1 MTTSEFIQT
10 NLGDITVYRLSLLT
24 GISITNL
31 QRYIRGE
38 QEPTIPKLKAIVQAL
53 NVHNQDLNNFIYEY

>member
-1 MTTSEFIQT
+1 MTTSQFIQS
-10 NLGDITVYRLSLLT
+10 NLGDITVYRLSLNT

-38 QEPTIPKLKAIVQAL
+38 QEPTIPKLKIIIKALDIHRDEIVGFLKA
-53 NVHNQDLNNFIYEY
+53 

>member
-1 MTTSEFIQT
+1 MSTSEFIQT
-10 NLGDITVYRLSLLT
+10 NLGDITVYRLSLNT

-38 QEPTIPKLKAIVQAL
+38 QEPTIPKLKLIIKAL
-53 NVHNQDLNNFIYEY
+53 DINRDKIIEFLKS

>member
-1 MTTSEFIQT
+1 MSTSEFIQT
-10 NLGDITVYRLSLLT
+10 NLGDISLYRLSLNT

-38 QEPTIPKLKAIVQAL
+38 QEPTIPKLKLIIKALDIHRDKIVEFLKA
-53 NVHNQDLNNFIYEY
+53 

>member
-1 MTTSEFIQT
+1 MTTSEFIKS

-31 QRYIRGE
+31 GRYIRGE
-38 QEPTIPKLKAIVQAL
+38 QEPTIPKLKIIIKALDINRDNIVDFLKA
-53 NVHNQDLNNFIYEY
+53 

>member
-1 MTTSEFIQT
+1 MTTSEFIQN
-10 NLGDITVYRLSLLT
+10 NLGDITVYRLSLNT

-38 QEPTIPKLKAIVQAL
+38 QEPTLPKLKLIIKALDIHRDKIVEFLKA
-53 NVHNQDLNNFIYEY
+53 

>member
-10 NLGDITVYRLSLLT
+10 NLGDISVYRLSLLT

-31 QRYIRGE
+31 GRYIRGE
-38 QEPTIPKLKAIVQAL
+38 QEPTIPKLKIIIKALDINRDKIVEFL
-53 NVHNQDLNNFIYEY
+53 KS

>member
-10 NLGDITVYRLSLLT
+10 NLGDITVYRLSLNT

-38 QEPTIPKLKAIVQAL
+38 QEPTLPKLKLIIKAL
-53 NVHNQDLNNFIYEY
+53 DIHRDDILEFIKQ

>member
-1 MTTSEFIQT
+1 MSTSEFIQT
-10 NLGDITVYRLSLLT
+10 NLGDISLYRLSLNT

-38 QEPTIPKLKAIVQAL
+38 QEPTIPKLKLIIKALDIHRDEIVGFLKA
-53 NVHNQDLNNFIYEY
+53 